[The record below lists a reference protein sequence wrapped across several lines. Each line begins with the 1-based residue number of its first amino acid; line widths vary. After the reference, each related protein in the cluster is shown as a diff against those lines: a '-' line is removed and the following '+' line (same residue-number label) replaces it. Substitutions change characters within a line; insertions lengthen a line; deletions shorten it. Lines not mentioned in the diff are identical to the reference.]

1 MVAAKKVDLEVAPRQ
16 FFQDK
21 ITAAKAKNDIT
32 IDNDVEFY
40 LVALLCDFIQ
50 PTQRSPHLQ
59 QLDTP
64 LALFLKET
72 LEAPVLSSQ
81 PVSDSRRLSLYVSGF
96 FQESFNRR
104 IIDVNYYIAIGSTAY
119 HKTAA
124 RMSNSSRHVYEKL
137 SHDFALLVELVAEVA
152 VIPAQSRAVDILA
165 TYDRWTRSNSQR
177 LRQTLL
183 EWARPI
189 KTDTNTPHDTFLR
202 QNINR
207 IEQHIAS
214 YYGLHV
220 SPRSAITRQRESS
233 SCLITAVESYPNDM
247 RGCSMAR

>member
-32 IDNDVEFY
+32 IDSDVEFY

-50 PTQRSPHLQ
+50 PAKRSPHLQ

-72 LEAPVLSSQ
+72 LEAPVHEQ
-81 PVSDSRRLSLYVSGF
+81 PSRFRSLGDLSLYVCGF

-104 IIDVNYYIAIGSTAY
+104 VIDVDYYIAIGSTAY

-124 RMSNSSRHVYEKL
+124 QIGHSSRHVYEKL

-152 VIPAQSRAVDILA
+152 VIPDQSRAIDILA

-177 LRQTLL
+177 LLQTLL
-183 EWARPI
+183 ELGIDPI
-189 KTDTNTPHDTFLR
+189 KTDTNTP
-202 QNINR
+202 Q
-207 IEQHIAS
+207 
-214 YYGLHV
+214 
-220 SPRSAITRQRESS
+220 
-233 SCLITAVESYPNDM
+233 
-247 RGCSMAR
+247 

>member
-32 IDNDVEFY
+32 IDSDVEFY

-50 PTQRSPHLQ
+50 PAQRSPHLQ

-72 LEAPVLSSQ
+72 LEAPAHEQ
-81 PVSDSRRLSLYVSGF
+81 PNRFRSLGDLSLYVCGF

-104 IIDVNYYIAIGSTAY
+104 VIDVDYYIAIGSTAY

-124 RMSNSSRHVYEKL
+124 RIGHSSRHVYQKL

-152 VIPAQSRAVDILA
+152 VIPDQSRAIDILA

-177 LRQTLL
+177 LLQTLL
-183 EWARPI
+183 ELGIDPI
-189 KTDTNTPHDTFLR
+189 KTDTNTP
-202 QNINR
+202 Q
-207 IEQHIAS
+207 
-214 YYGLHV
+214 
-220 SPRSAITRQRESS
+220 
-233 SCLITAVESYPNDM
+233 
-247 RGCSMAR
+247 